1 MICSSCA
8 RDLPVLQRPYCEV
21 CATPGNF
28 ARCQTCA
35 ESARWFDG
43 IRAPYRYAG
52 PIRQAILA
60 LKYGGIRA
68 GSAQLGDMLAHYL
81 KEHPVPGEIVVPVP
95 MPGDRQRERGYNQ
108 ADLLAHRVGL
118 QCGLPCDTTAL
129 ARTRRTDPQAGIA
142 DSNLRAAN
150 VAGSFTVAPGADV
163 NGLQIILVDDVATT
177 GSTLE
182 ECAATL
188 KRAGAKSVWCL
199 TLARSIGN
207 PRAE

>member
-1 MICSSCA
+1 M
-8 RDLPVLQRPYCEV
+8 LQRPYCEV

-35 ESARWFDG
+35 ESSRWFDG

-68 GSAQLGDMLAHYL
+68 GSAQLGDLLAHYL

-95 MPGDRQRERGYNQ
+95 MPRDRQRERGYNQ
-108 ADLLAHRVGL
+108 ADLLARRVAL
-118 QCGLPCDTTAL
+118 QCGLPCEPTAL
-129 ARTRRTDPQAGIA
+129 ARTRRADPQAGIA

-163 NGLQIILVDDVATT
+163 SGAQIILVDDVATT

-188 KRAGAKSVWCL
+188 KRAGAESVWCL
-199 TLARSIGN
+199 TLARSIGD